1 MEILLWGAFLLVVL
15 GSGVAIV
22 IFSILESRAAKLV
35 PILGVVEPPYD
46 PAWLVPLSPI
56 EDEER
61 AWELD
66 AVRKDM
72 ENNAQTA

>member
-1 MEILLWGAFLLVVL
+1 MEILLWGVFLFVVF

-22 IFSILESRAAKLV
+22 IFSVKESRAAKLQ
-35 PILGVVEPPYD
+35 PILGVVEPPYE

-72 ENNAQTA
+72 EKNAQTA